1 MNYHFTLFFLI
12 ILLATSCSDL
22 HKLFKQA
29 SIKNPD
35 VKIIKTQVSALSFEQ
50 ADLLFD
56 IEVHNP
62 NDIGISL
69 SGFDYDLLL
78 NNTPFLKGDQSRK
91 IEIKADDK
99 TMVQIPLSLDI
110 KHLVD
115 TYKRL
120 RDEDEIIYTLNSGFL
135 FDLPIIGDVRIPV
148 STSGKVPMVK
158 IPSISLRSIKLE
170 RLSLSGAEFDLQVA
184 IGNQNSWGFDINK
197 LVYKLSINGE
207 SWANGQSTTN
217 QVVAAKGETRLH
229 LPFSLSFLEVGTG
242 VNQIISGG
250 KNLQYG
256 LEGKATI
263 SPSLEILGTVDVP
276 FAVEGKIDL
285 AR

>member
-1 MNYHFTLFFLI
+1 
-12 ILLATSCSDL
+12 
-22 HKLFKQA
+22 
-29 SIKNPD
+29 
-35 VKIIKTQVSALSFEQ
+35 
-50 ADLLFD
+50 
-56 IEVHNP
+56 
-62 NDIGISL
+62 
-69 SGFDYDLLL
+69 
-78 NNTPFLKGDQSRK
+78 
-91 IEIKADDK
+91 
-99 TMVQIPLSLDI
+99 
-110 KHLVD
+110 
-115 TYKRL
+115 
-120 RDEDEIIYTLNSGFL
+120 
-135 FDLPIIGDVRIPV
+135 
-148 STSGKVPMVK
+148 
-158 IPSISLRSIKLE
+158 LE